1 MFISSGSTQSSLWGF
16 SSRILDT
23 TGLPAA
29 ASNTGGAFAPMTLAP
44 NGFLYAIPNKGIP
57 TTTQVLKVDP
67 KTSNY
72 KEGDYQKST
81 GSLLTSPT
89 STAFSSGSGY
99 TSKGILAP
107 NGKIYF
113 IPIQCTTLADV
124 KVCIFDPGDSTGNNV
139 SWDFFTI
146 PSQYLNSV
154 VGYGQ
159 FAGGILGKD
168 GKIYLIPWGSP
179 ALIRLD
185 VMSGSTPI
193 VESSY
198 YGSGAAIGSSYVL
211 GNCSSSGDIIT
222 FSASP
227 GAASSI
233 PTTVVGY
240 KVSPWYVGS
249 DIQMTPP
256 SLPSG
261 YPGPPFMYPPTGR
274 LDSQE
279 DTYVT
284 ERISATSFRVSPAPA
299 IPFNIDGLV
308 LHPFASNLSSI
319 LTTNR
324 LWSYNNKFLASRNE
338 SGLLVQNTYPRFAVA
353 NVIGNSQ
360 AVIQQRFSGGA
371 LDPTPGS
378 NKIFLLPGP
387 GTQIFYIDPDNWSNH
402 RALSTKGGL
411 SIASF
416 GFNTV
421 SPTTYGFANAWD
433 KFSNI
438 VPGIDNNL
446 YIYMFT
452 TFSNPV
458 QNRIYKIDTQT
469 LVVSQIVS
477 DAKPPLTPL
486 DYQTPTNLKDVG
498 VLPNGFAISRGTFSA
513 IPVYT
518 RLDGSNPIT
527 YINVDI
533 PYTTSS
539 LTDGKISG
547 NNALVYTATGNFS
560 TISSDENKRGKVVI
574 TGRNIYYGAELV
586 SVKGFY
592 DGVTNFDLIDSNYLD
607 IPDNLA
613 DLPTSKYNVF
623 SNRYK

>member
-1 MFISSGSTQSSLWGF
+1 MDLKMHEFISTF
-16 SSRILDT
+16 RIMH
-23 TGLPAA
+23 
-29 ASNTGGAFAPMTLAP
+29 AF
-44 NGFLYAIPNKGIP
+44 
-57 TTTQVLKVDP
+57 
-67 KTSNY
+67 
-72 KEGDYQKST
+72 
-81 GSLLTSPT
+81 
-89 STAFSSGSGY
+89 
-99 TSKGILAP
+99 
-107 NGKIYF
+107 
-113 IPIQCTTLADV
+113 
-124 KVCIFDPGDSTGNNV
+124 
-139 SWDFFTI
+139 
-146 PSQYLNSV
+146 
-154 VGYGQ
+154 
-159 FAGGILGKD
+159 
-168 GKIYLIPWGSP
+168 
-179 ALIRLD
+179 
-185 VMSGSTPI
+185 
-193 VESSY
+193 
-198 YGSGAAIGSSYVL
+198 
-211 GNCSSSGDIIT
+211 
-222 FSASP
+222 
-227 GAASSI
+227 SI

-240 KVSPWYVGS
+240 KVSPWYVDSSATLGS
-249 DIQMTPP
+249 I
-256 SLPSG
+256 PSG
-261 YPGPPFMYPPTGR
+261 YPSPPFMYPPTGR

-299 IPFNIDGLV
+299 IPFNVDGLV
-308 LHPFASNLSSI
+308 LHPFSAGLNST

-338 SGLLVQNTYPRFAVA
+338 SGILVQNTYPRFAVA
-353 NVIGNSQ
+353 NVTGNSQ

-387 GTQIFYIDPDNWSNH
+387 GTQIFYIDPDNWDNH
-402 RALSTKGGL
+402 KVLSTKGSL

-416 GFNTV
+416 GFNAV
-421 SPTTYGFANAWD
+421 DPVTYGVPNAFE

-438 VPGIDNNL
+438 VPGVDNNL

-469 LVVSQIVS
+469 LVVSQIIS

-486 DYQTPTNLKDVG
+486 EYQTPTNLKDVG
-498 VLPNGFAISRGTFSA
+498 ILPNGFAISTGPFSSV
-513 IPVYT
+513 PVYT
-518 RLDGSNPIT
+518 RLEDSNPIT
-527 YINVDI
+527 YLNADI

-547 NNALVYTATGNFS
+547 STATVYVATGNFS

-592 DGVTNFDLIDSNYLD
+592 DGVTNFDLIDSEYLD
-607 IPDNLA
+607 IPDDLA